1 MSSVLKINS
10 MENHGFPDLIPGQI
24 FSSKGKKILTV
35 WNNPGEE
42 LVEYHKKWGNV
53 NRAVYLTKY

>member
-10 MENHGFPDLIPGQI
+10 MENHGFSDLIPGQI

-42 LVEYHKKWGNV
+42 LVEYHKK
-53 NRAVYLTKY
+53 